1 MVAPTAERIA
11 PTAERAAPLVVIT
24 GASSG
29 IGLALA
35 EAYARRGW
43 RLALIAR
50 RVEQLQAWA
59 ASHAPAPGQVLC
71 LGADVRE
78 VDQIVDAGRRVI
90 AEMGLPDVVIA
101 NAGISVGVD
110 TAERG
115 DLEVLRE
122 IYATNVIGM
131 AATFQ
136 PYLAPM
142 QAARRGTLVGIGSV
156 GGIRGLPGHGGYC
169 ASKAAVI
176 SYCESLRIEQ
186 RAHGLRVVTLMPGF
200 IATPLTQANPYPMPF
215 LMQPEAFAAQALRA
229 IDQGVRRRVIPWPMG
244 IVATLLRWLPD
255 AWFDRL
261 MAGRPRKPRRAS
273 EG

>member
-1 MVAPTAERIA
+1 MSPPAAVANADRV
-11 PTAERAAPLVVIT
+11 APLVVIT

-35 EAYARRGW
+35 DAYAQRGW

-50 RVEQLQAWA
+50 RVDVLHEWV
-59 ASHAPAPGQVLC
+59 SGHAPQAGRVLC
-71 LGADVRE
+71 LCADVRR
-78 VDQIVDAGRRVI
+78 VDEIVAAGHRVM
-90 AEMGLPDVVIA
+90 AEMGVPDVVIA

-110 TAERG
+110 TAEAS
-115 DLEVLRE
+115 DLAVLQE

-142 QAARRGTLVGIGSV
+142 QQARRGALVGIGSV

-176 SYCESLRIEQ
+176 SYCESLRVEQ
-186 RAHGLRVVTLMPGF
+186 RAHGLRVVTLLPGF
-200 IATPLTQANPYPMPF
+200 VATPLTQSNPYPMPF
-215 LMQPEAFAAQALRA
+215 LMRPDAFAAQALKA
-229 IDQGVRRRVIPWPMG
+229 IDQGVSRRVIPWPMG
-244 IVATLLRWLPD
+244 LVATLLRWLPD
-255 AWFDRL
+255 ALFDRL
-261 MAGRPRKPRRAS
+261 MAGRPRKPRRAPA
-273 EG
+273 EE

>member
-1 MVAPTAERIA
+1 MTAA
-11 PTAERAAPLVVIT
+11 VPNAEATAPLVVIT

-35 EAYARRGW
+35 EAYAQRGW

-50 RVEQLQAWA
+50 RLDRLQDWTRQ
-59 ASHAPAPGQVLC
+59 HAPQAGRVIC
-71 LGADVRE
+71 LAADLRE
-78 VDQIVDAGRRVI
+78 VDAIVAAGQRVI
-90 AEMGLPDVVIA
+90 DEMGVPDVVIA
-101 NAGISVGVD
+101 NAGISVGID
-110 TAERG
+110 TADRD
-115 DLEVLRE
+115 DLAVLHE

-136 PYLAPM
+136 PFLAPM
-142 QAARRGTLVGIGSV
+142 QRVRRGTLVGIGSV

-186 RAHGLRVVTLMPGF
+186 RTHGLRVVTLLPGF

-215 LMQPEAFAAQALRA
+215 LMQPGDFAARALKA
-229 IDQGVRRRVIPWPMG
+229 IDRGVSRKVIPWPMG
-244 IVATLLRWLPD
+244 LVAMLLRVLPD
-255 AWFDRL
+255 SLFDRL
-261 MAGRPRKPRRAS
+261 MAGRPRKPRRPS
-273 EG
+273 SG